1 MLIELFGGA
10 RDGEQYRVDELEE
23 FLHLAPPETEEGR
36 GDKRIVALLYELT
49 EDLFECG
56 TIKYVFRGE
65 ETHRPADDG

>member
-10 RDGEQYRVDELEE
+10 RDGEQYRVDDLEE
-23 FLHLAPPETEEGR
+23 FLHLAPLETDEMK
-36 GDKRIVALLYELT
+36 GDRRVVALLYELT

-65 ETHRPADDG
+65 ETRRPAPGS